1 MEKIKDK
8 KMWSKVKK
16 YSIIV
21 VVFIF
26 VIAIIYTGIKLK
38 SGQNRQIIS
47 ETIQEKVE
55 KLVELASVRYNYTDV
70 VDYKESLQL
79 SGMDIPLTQKKFII
93 KYEGYLKAGVDLT
106 SIEVDIKNEGTIEIS
121 MNKALVLDN
130 VINEEDVTFF
140 DERDG
145 LFNKLS
151 FKDLYAVLV
160 GQKEKVEKDALD
172 RGFLNQAEDNA
183 EEILLS
189 LLREM
194 GYKNIIIKFK

>member
-8 KMWSKVKK
+8 KMQSKVKK